1 MDKSGDSLNEIL
13 QEIGKY
19 LETEVKLT
27 KRNELRIKTGSLKS
41 NKILKEYLNINPIL
55 TSKYLDYL
63 D

>member
-13 QEIGKY
+13 KEIGKF

-27 KRNELRIKTGSLKS
+27 RRNELRIKTGSLKS
-41 NKILKEYLNINPIL
+41 NKILREYLDRNPIL